1 MTRRVRLSAGS
12 SLALLFG
19 LLAVARLGA
28 QTLRGTVRDPTNR
41 PLPGVLV
48 LMLDST
54 SGVAARALTNE
65 RGEFT
70 TASPRAGTYRLRM
83 MHIGFQPEV
92 SEAVTLL
99 SGGEITKSFV
109 YTNARVALDTVRV
122 VDRGSCQSIGD
133 SAAITFRVWEQART
147 ALHATQLTATSRTL
161 MATTIAYD
169 RVLEPDL
176 RHVRQQRSNL
186 STAFVTQ
193 PWRAVSADSLHRAG
207 FVVTDRTNTTTYHAP
222 GIEVL
227 LSPTFVADHCFRL
240 VPPGRGHEQLMGIA
254 FEPTS
259 ERKKLPE
266 IRGTL
271 WLDRKSAALQRLDF
285 GYVHLSPEQEQLG
298 GGELEFANMRNG
310 AWAISRW
317 SIRMPVLEQ
326 TMAMQSLGG
335 VQTHVAEVHVTGGEL
350 ALAIAAASHD
360 TLWTGRVLTVAGT
373 VVDSASGNSI
383 ANADVSLAG
392 TSLSATTDNRG
403 RFTIAKI
410 LPGTYTLEART
421 ASLDSVGATK
431 QMSITL
437 TDSSTSIDVRV
448 PSARQIASTLCSAS
462 HQTDASLAG
471 IVVGSVR
478 ASDSTRAANARV
490 TAEWQD
496 QGSSSPRL
504 VETHSD
510 ARGAYRLCGVPVGS
524 TLTLRSSSETGASLA
539 RDVRITGDTRV
550 LRADL
555 VLQRGAAGMATLTG
569 VVLIDS
575 TKQPIAAAEITLV
588 DLASTVLTDD
598 HGVFQFSDVPPGS
611 HHLTARRVGYGLLD
625 ASIDMAPNQ
634 TTQRTLHLSRAA
646 ALDSV
651 VVNAATRDQGMRE
664 FEERRRTG
672 LGRFLTRAEL
682 APMDGLTLVE
692 ALTSVRGVS
701 IARGPMGHGWALSKR
716 SLPPACAV
724 LTGMTPQCAAMLAGE
739 GFYVPPPGEA
749 EKAAG
754 AACYMQIYINQ
765 TLVNPESPTE
775 PFDLGSIATN
785 SIQAIE
791 VYATDSEV
799 PMRYSGHGSKCG
811 VIVLHTR
818 R

>member
-1 MTRRVRLSAGS
+1 MTRRVRLPAGS
-12 SLALLFG
+12 SLALLVA
-19 LLAVARLGA
+19 LLSAARLGA

-54 SGVAARALTNE
+54 SSVAARALTNE

-70 TASPRAGTYRLRM
+70 TASTRAGTYRLRM
-83 MHIGFQPEV
+83 MHIGFQPEL
-92 SEAVTLL
+92 SEPISLL
-99 SGGEITKSFV
+99 SGGEIAKTFV

-122 VDRGSCQSIGD
+122 VDRGSCQSMGD

-147 ALHATQLTATSRTL
+147 ALHATQLTAASRRL

-176 RHVRQQRSNL
+176 RHVRQQRSNV
-186 STAFVTQ
+186 STAFVMQ
-193 PWRAVSADSLHRAG
+193 PWRVVSPDSLHRAG
-207 FVVTDRTNTTTYHAP
+207 YVVTDRTNTTTYHAP
-222 GIEVL
+222 GIDVL
-227 LSPTFVADHCFRL
+227 LSPMFVADHCFQL
-240 VPPGRGHEQLMGIA
+240 VPPGRGHEQFMGIA
-254 FEPTS
+254 FEPTP

-271 WLDRKSAALQRLDF
+271 WVDRKSSELRRLDF
-285 GYVHLSPEQEQLG
+285 RYVHLSSEQEQLG

-326 TMAMQSLGG
+326 TIASQEMGG

-360 TLWTGRVLTVAGT
+360 TLWTGRTLTVAGT
-373 VVDSASGNSI
+373 VVDSVSGSSI

-392 TSLSATTDNRG
+392 TALSSTTDNRG
-403 RFTIAKI
+403 RFAIAKV

-421 ASLDSVGATK
+421 ASLDSVGAMK
-431 QMSITL
+431 QTSITL
-437 TDSSTSIDVRV
+437 SDSSASVEVRV
-448 PSARQIASTLCSAS
+448 PSAKQIASTLCAAS
-462 HQTDASLAG
+462 RQTDASLTG

-478 ASDSTRAANARV
+478 ASDSTPAANARI

-496 QGSSSPRL
+496 RGASGPRL

-524 TLTLRSSSETGASLA
+524 TLTLRSSSSAGGSPA
-539 RDVRITGDTRV
+539 RDVRIAGDTRIF
-550 LRADL
+550 RADL
-555 VLQRGAAGMATLTG
+555 VLQRGSAGMSTLAG
-569 VVLIDS
+569 VVLVDS
-575 TKQPIAAAEITLV
+575 TKQPIAAVELTLV
-588 DLASTVLTDD
+588 DLSRTALTDAR
-598 HGVFQFSDVPPGS
+598 GAFQFSDVPAGV
-611 HHLTARRVGYGLLD
+611 HHIVARHVGYGLLD
-625 ASIDMAPNQ
+625 TSIDMPPNQ
-634 TTQRTLHLSRAA
+634 TTQRTLYLSRVT

-651 VVNAATRDQGMRE
+651 VVNAATHDQGMRE
-664 FEERRRTG
+664 FEEHRRVG
-672 LGRFLTRAEL
+672 LGRFLTRDEL
-682 APMDGLTLVE
+682 KPMDNLTLVD
-692 ALTSVRGVS
+692 ALTGVRGVT
-701 IARGPMGHGWALSKR
+701 IARGRMGHGWAISKR
-716 SLPPACAV
+716 APPPVCAV

-749 EKAAG
+749 EKSVG
-754 AACYMQIYINQ
+754 AACYMQVYINQ
-765 TLVNPESPTE
+765 TLVNPETPTE
-775 PFDLGSIATN
+775 PFDLASISTS
-785 SIQAIE
+785 SIEAIE
-791 VYATDSEV
+791 VYATDSQV
-799 PMRYSGHGSKCG
+799 PMRYASHGSKCG

>member
-1 MTRRVRLSAGS
+1 MTRRVRLSAVT
-12 SLALLFG
+12 SLALVLA
-19 LLAVARLGA
+19 LLGVPRVDA
-28 QTLRGTVRDPTNR
+28 QTLRGTVRDPANR
-41 PLPGVLV
+41 PLSGVLV

-54 SGVAARALTNE
+54 SSVAARALTNE

-70 TASPRAGTYRLRM
+70 TASARAGTYRLRM
-83 MHIGFQPEV
+83 MHIGFQPEISGPV
-92 SEAVTLL
+92 ALL

-109 YTNARVALDTVRV
+109 YVNARVALDTVRI

-147 ALHATQLTATSRTL
+147 ALHATQLTAASRTL
-161 MATTIAYD
+161 MATTVAYD

-176 RHVRQQRSNL
+176 RHIRQQRSSV

-193 PWRAVSADSLHRAG
+193 PWRVVSADSLHRAG

-222 GIEVL
+222 GIDVL
-227 LSPTFVADHCFRL
+227 LSPTFVADHCFQL
-240 VPPGRGHEQLMGIA
+240 VPPGRGHEQFMGIA
-254 FEPTS
+254 FEPTP
-259 ERKKLPE
+259 ERKTLPE
-266 IRGTL
+266 IHGTL
-271 WLDRKSAALQRLDF
+271 WLDRKSSELQRLDF
-285 GYVHLSPEQEQLG
+285 RYVHVSPEQEQLG

-326 TMAMQSLGG
+326 TIAMQSLGG
-335 VQTHVAEVHVTGGEL
+335 SQTHVAEVHVTGGEL

-360 TLWTGRVLTVAGT
+360 TVWAGRTLTVAGT

-383 ANADVSLAG
+383 ANAGVSLAG
-392 TSLSATTDNRG
+392 TTLSATTDDRG
-403 RFTIAKI
+403 RFTITRV

-421 ASLDSVGATK
+421 ASLDSVGAVK
-431 QMSITL
+431 QTSITVS
-437 TDSSTSIDVRV
+437 DSSTSVELRV

-462 HQTDASLAG
+462 RQTDPSLSG

-478 ASDSTRAANARV
+478 AGDSTPAANARV
-490 TAEWQD
+490 TAEWRD
-496 QGSSSPRL
+496 QGGSTPRL

-510 ARGAYRLCGVPVGS
+510 ARGAYRLCGVPIGA
-524 TLTLRSSSETGASLA
+524 TLTLRSSGGAGGSPA
-539 RDVRITGDTRV
+539 REVRIAGDARIV
-550 LRADL
+550 RSDL
-555 VLQRGAAGMATLTG
+555 TLQRGSDGMATLAG
-569 VVLIDS
+569 IVLVDS
-575 TKQPIAAAEITLV
+575 TKQPIAAVELTLV
-588 DLASTVLTDD
+588 DLSRTALTDAR
-598 HGVFQFSDVPPGS
+598 GAFQFSDVPAGA
-611 HHLTARRVGYGLLD
+611 HHIVARRVGYGLLD
-625 ASIDMAPNQ
+625 ASVDMPANQ
-634 TTQRTLHLSRAA
+634 TTQRTLYLSRVTS
-646 ALDSV
+646 LDSV

-672 LGRFLTRAEL
+672 LGRFLTRDQL
-682 APMDGLTLVE
+682 APLDALTLVD

-701 IARGPMGHGWALSKR
+701 VARGTMGHGWAISKR
-716 SLPPACAV
+716 ALPPTCAV
-724 LTGMTPQCAAMLAGE
+724 LSGMTPQCAAMLAGE

-754 AACYMQIYINQ
+754 AACYMQVYINQ

-775 PFDLGSIATN
+775 PFDLGSISTS
-785 SIQAIE
+785 SIEGIE
-791 VYATDSEV
+791 VYATDSQV
-799 PMRYSGHGSKCG
+799 PMRYSSHGSRCG